1 MPRRGEHPIHRS
13 RGFIAGAALVAVLVV
28 AGVVVSLGALLGGRN
43 AASGEKD
50 AGNAPRAVKSAA
62 AGGSVCGLTGMDSAG
77 ATLTVAPVTRWATV
91 GTMAAPSS
99 PTAGPGRKQSDGLR
113 SCYAHTVA
121 GALFAVANVWAMG
134 SDSRLYRSVLE
145 QNTATGAGR
154 TAALNET
161 VGPSNT
167 GVSSQIA
174 GFKVTSYSPSEA
186 TVDIAFQLSSGTQ
199 ISFPAPVKWQNG
211 DWKIELGADGTPVF
225 RPITLQS
232 LAGYTPWAGT
242 E

>member
-1 MPRRGEHPIHRS
+1 MPRRSEQPIHRS
-13 RGFIAGAALVAVLVV
+13 RSFIAGAALVAVLVV
-28 AGVVVSLGALLGGRN
+28 AGIVVSLGALLGGH
-43 AASGEKD
+43 SGGGGGTD
-50 AGNAPRAVKSAA
+50 GSGAPRAAKGAA
-62 AGGSVCGLTGMDSAG
+62 AGGSVCGLTGMDAAG

-113 SCYAHTVA
+113 YCYSHTVA
-121 GALFAVANVWAMG
+121 GALFAVANTWAMG
-134 SDSRLYRSVLE
+134 SDPRLYRSVLE

-154 TAALNET
+154 TAALNEA

-199 ISFPAPVKWQNG
+199 ISFPAPVKWQDG
-211 DWKIELGADGTPVF
+211 DWKIELGTDGTPVF

>member
-1 MPRRGEHPIHRS
+1 MGRRSEQSTRHRP
-13 RGFIAGAALVAVLVV
+13 GFIAGAALVAVLFV
-28 AGVVVSLGALLGGRN
+28 AGIVVSLGALLGGR
-43 AASGEKD
+43 SGTD
-50 AGNAPRAVKSAA
+50 SGRVGNGAPRAATSAV
-62 AGGSVCGLTGMDSAG
+62 AGGSVCGLTGMDSPG
-77 ATLTVAPVTRWATV
+77 ATLTEAPVTRWATV

-113 SCYAHTVA
+113 SCFSHTVA

-174 GFKVTSYSPSEA
+174 GFKITSYSPSEA

>member
-1 MPRRGEHPIHRS
+1 MPRNAQRPIHRS
-13 RGFIAGAALVAVLVV
+13 RGFVAGAALVAVLVV
-28 AGVVVSLGALLGGRN
+28 AGIVVSLGVLLGGRN
-43 AASGEKD
+43 GD
-50 AGNAPRAVKSAA
+50 AGGTDRSGAPRAVKNAA
-62 AGGSVCGLTGMDSAG
+62 AGGSVCGLPGMDPAG

-113 SCYAHTVA
+113 SCYSHTAA

-134 SDSRLYRSVLE
+134 SDSRLYRRVLE

-154 TAALNET
+154 TAALNEA

-211 DWKIELGADGTPVF
+211 DWKIELGTDGTPVF

-232 LAGYTPWAGT
+232 LAGFTPWAGT